1 MQYRLQDGDIQIPN
15 DWQDETMY
23 IFRAPETEGYNIVLN
38 RTPIPHGVDPMDHLK
53 SQFLIIK
60 ENLNEYIETAK
71 VPVTVDSQEYRLV
84 SYHWKSPEG
93 SVYQMNLMMVI
104 GQTLLSMTA
113 TSAQI
118 ITDAQSTLLQ
128 KIMTSFVTIKASES

>member
-1 MQYRLQDGDIQIPN
+1 MQYRLQDGDIQIPS

-23 IFRAPETEGYNIVLN
+23 IFRAPETEGYNIVIN

-53 SQFLIIK
+53 SQLVIIK

-71 VPVTVDSQEYRLV
+71 EPVTVDDQEYRLI

-93 SVYQMNLMMVI
+93 PVYQMNLMIVI
-104 GQTLLSMTA
+104 GQTLMSMTA
-113 TSAQI
+113 TSAQE
-118 ITDAQSTLLQ
+118 ITDSQKTLLQ
-128 KIMTSFVTIKASES
+128 KIMTSFVVVKASEG

>member
-38 RTPIPHGVDPMDHLK
+38 RTPIPHGVEPMSHLK

-60 ENLNEYIETAK
+60 ENLNEYTETAK
-71 VPVTVDSQEYRLV
+71 EPVTVDGQEYRLV
-84 SYHWKSPEG
+84 SYHWESPEG
-93 SVYQMNLMMVI
+93 PVYQMNLMMII

-113 TSAQI
+113 TSAQK
-118 ITDAQSTLLQ
+118 ITDAQSALLQ
-128 KIMTSFVTIKASES
+128 KIMTSFVTVKHSES

>member
-38 RTPIPHGVDPMDHLK
+38 RTPIPHGVEPIEHLK
-53 SQFLIIK
+53 SQFLLIK

-71 VPVTVDSQEYRLV
+71 EPVMVDSQEYRLV

-93 SVYQMNLMMVI
+93 AVYQMNLMIVI
-104 GQTLLSMTA
+104 GQMLLSMTA
-113 TSAQI
+113 TSAQV
-118 ITDAQSTLLQ
+118 ITESQKVLLQ
-128 KIMTSFVTIKASES
+128 KIMTSFVTVKSSES